1 MIGRC
6 RAVDREGGYLTAEN
20 QLTYFC
26 HERWGYLVAANGCVL
41 DVVVEEQEVMMAMN
55 LSSCPCGITRAGRA
69 GKRGRR
75 NHFKILIVSFMRKHS
90 RELNF
95 MTFAAEI
102 RLQITDLPL
111 KLVIWPIGFL
121 VSIHRTPPRNPSSS
135 PRLMPHALSMPCR
148 RISLI
153 SRLSAISV
161 CFFTFYAKL
170 LGATRSAS
178 TVIQPLARIITVFL
192 KRAIL

>member
-6 RAVDREGGYLTAEN
+6 QAVNRESGYLTAGS

-26 HERWGYLVAANGCVL
+26 HERWCLVVANGCVL
-41 DVVVEEQEVMMAMN
+41 DVVVEEQEVMMVMTN
-55 LSSCPCGITRAGRA
+55 LCSCPCGITRAGRA

-75 NHFKILIVSFMRKHS
+75 KHFKMLIVSFMRKHS

-121 VSIHRTPPRNPSSS
+121 VCIHRTPPRNPSTF
-135 PRLMPHALSMPCR
+135 PRLMPRATLHLLSMPCR
-148 RISLI
+148 RISPL

-161 CFFTFYAKL
+161 WIFHIL
-170 LGATRSAS
+170 RQ
-178 TVIQPLARIITVFL
+178 TVGNNPGQLQP
-192 KRAIL
+192 